1 MSSTT
6 SAVLFCPSSH
16 LSPPIPVATTTGLR
30 SGKSPLTQ
38 TGEILFGEIYS
49 WESSLALSC
58 HQKNSPD
65 STLCHGVHYLTFSW
79 LFFSSL
85 ISVLQGII
93 DFAWKLFSFFFFW
106 KLFSSRQ
113 KYLSIQSSLLV
124 AGIFFAYVCVRERM
138 WKCFWCMLLGE
149 SSLSSNPS
157 KCKSSG
163 LIALLFPNRVYVLC
177 SVGCQVHMN

>member
-6 SAVLFCPSSH
+6 SAVLFCPKSH
-16 LSPPIPVATTTGLR
+16 LSPPIPMATTTGLR

-38 TGEILFGEIYS
+38 TGEIFFGEIYS

-79 LFFSSL
+79 LLFFCDIHL
-85 ISVLQGII
+85 TRNHRLCLEII
-93 DFAWKLFSFFFFW
+93 FFW

-113 KYLSIQSSLLV
+113 KYLSIHSSLLV
-124 AGIFFAYVCVRERM
+124 AGIFFACVCVRERM
-138 WKCFWCMLLGE
+138 WKCVWCMLLGE
-149 SSLSSNPS
+149 ISLRLIHQNANP
-157 KCKSSG
+157 
-163 LIALLFPNRVYVLC
+163 LVWLLYFFLTMYMC
-177 SVGCQVHMN
+177 YAQ